1 VKRLT
6 ALTVFAGL
14 LLAASA
20 AAGTTGTWSGRLI
33 DPREQIP
40 SSAYAHGTL
49 VVGAAAVTARFT
61 NHTQAAHDSPSA
73 TSTCSMKFRYWRT
86 AAGWRYYAEVG
97 RPLMVEGSS
106 AGGMPDLSICSYTL
120 ISGGSA
126 IRIRPAGAKLRVEYT
141 PRKTPTWD
149 GAALQGYLT
158 R

>member
-6 ALTVFAGL
+6 VLTVLAGL
-14 LLAASA
+14 ALAAPAS
-20 AAGTTGTWSGRLI
+20 AGTNGTWTGRLI

-73 TSTCSMKFRYWRT
+73 MSTCTMKFRYSKT

-97 RPLMVEGSS
+97 RPILVAGSS
-106 AGGMPDLSICSYTL
+106 AGGRPDLSMCSYTL
-120 ISGGSA
+120 LSGGSA

-141 PRKTPTWD
+141 PRKTPGWD
-149 GAALQGYLT
+149 GAALKGYLT